1 MIRFGTN
8 GWRAVMG
15 EEFTFHNVRLC
26 VQAIANVLHG
36 KFSGRDISVIVNYDT
51 RFLSERYA
59 TEAAKVLS
67 HNRIRVL
74 LAERDSPTQAQ
85 ACQIIRR
92 GAQGGINF
100 TASFNPPEYNGL
112 KYNTETGA
120 PALPEET
127 EAIEAEIRRIEKGF
141 DFFPRY
147 PRSEAIERIDLR
159 EDYLATL
166 RDKIDFAAIR
176 ASGLRIGVDLLY
188 GTSREYLDEIL
199 EDNGIEVE
207 EIHGFIDPYFGGIAP
222 SCTEEN
228 LAELAA
234 LVKDKKCDLGLATDA
249 DGDRFGIVD
258 REGTVVLQ
266 NLILALLLQ
275 YLVTRRGWHGGVARS
290 VATTHLIDRIA
301 RPHDLPVFKT
311 PVGFKFIAD
320 LLLKGRIMFGGEES
334 AALGL
339 RDHLPEKD
347 GIIAGLLVAE
357 MVAKSGRSL
366 DELLQDLYKEYGER
380 IGGQKS
386 LPLTSSRGK
395 ALLKLAK
402 TPPSKLAGRYV
413 VNVET
418 IDGVKFDFSD
428 DDWLLVRFSGTEPIV
443 RCYAEAGTRKDL
455 RELLKAGLDRIG

>member
-26 VQAIANVLHG
+26 VQAIANVLG
-36 KFSGRDISVIVNYDT
+36 RKFPGREITVIVNYDT

-59 TEAAKVLS
+59 AEAAKVLS
-67 HNRIRVL
+67 HNRIQVL

-85 ACQIIRR
+85 AFQIIRR

-100 TASFNPPEYNGL
+100 TASFNPPQYNGL

-120 PALPEET
+120 PALPDETGAIET
-127 EAIEAEIRRIEKGF
+127 EIKSLEKGF

-147 PRSEAIERIDLR
+147 PRSEAIQRIDLR
-159 EDYLATL
+159 ADYLRSL
-166 RDKIDFAAIR
+166 PDKIDFEAIR
-176 ASGLRIGVDLLY
+176 ASGLKIGVDLLY

-199 EDNGIEVE
+199 EDNGIPVE

-234 LVKDKKCDLGLATDA
+234 LVREKNCDLGLATDA

-258 REGTVVLQ
+258 HEGTVVIQ
-266 NLILALLLQ
+266 NLVLAMLLQ
-275 YLVTRRGWHGGVARS
+275 YLVTKRGWHGGVARS

-301 RPHDLPVFKT
+301 RPHDLPIFRT

-320 LLLKGRIMFGGEES
+320 LLLKGEIMFGGEES

-366 DELLQDLYKEYGER
+366 AELLQDLYKEYGER
-380 IGGQKS
+380 IGVQKS
-386 LPLTSSRGK
+386 LPLTPGREK
-395 ALLKLAK
+395 ALRKLAK
-402 TPPSKLAGRYV
+402 SPPSKLAGRYI
-413 VNVET
+413 VNTET
-418 IDGVKFDFSD
+418 IDGVKFDFAD
-428 DDWLLVRFSGTEPIV
+428 DDWLLIRFSGTEPLV
-443 RCYAEAGTRKDL
+443 RCYAEAGSRKDL
-455 RELLKAGLDRIG
+455 RELLKAGLDKIG